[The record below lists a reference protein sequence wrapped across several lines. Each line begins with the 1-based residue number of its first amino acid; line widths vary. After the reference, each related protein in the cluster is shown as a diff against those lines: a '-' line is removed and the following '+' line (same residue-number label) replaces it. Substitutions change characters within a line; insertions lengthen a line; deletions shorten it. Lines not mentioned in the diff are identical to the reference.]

1 MCVYVYRIR
10 RRGGM
15 NSTKS
20 ELNKKKK
27 KKIDKQNIYIKS
39 QVSAD
44 TLERDG
50 RFFFFCYC

>member
-1 MCVYVYRIR
+1 MCVYRIR

-15 NSTKS
+15 M
-20 ELNKKKK
+20 KKKE
-27 KKIDKQNIYIKS
+27 IDKQNIYIKS

-50 RFFFFCYC
+50 RFFLLLNYTHVLNATDFQ